1 MDKYYELDEDTKD
14 LFLKVFE
21 KKAFPV
27 AVRFQFVGN
36 SKQKDLVKV
45 SKINDQFSFLMD
57 KELLVSFNEQL
68 LNVFDEDDSVSIL
81 IEQELDKVSIDPK
94 SGKIKMVKPDLSTF
108 SGIINKYGVNKV
120 ARANQI
126 TELYDQQQKDGQ
138 VDLV

>member
-1 MDKYYELDEDTKD
+1 MDKYYELDEDTRD
-14 LFLKVFE
+14 LFLEVFE

-27 AVRFQFVGN
+27 AVRFQFIGN

-45 SKINDQFSFLMD
+45 TKINDQFGFLMD

-94 SGKIKMVKPDLSTF
+94 SGKIKMIKPDLNTF

>member
-1 MDKYYELDEDTKD
+1 MDKFYELSEDTEEM
-14 LFLKVFE
+14 FLNVFN

-36 SKQKDLVKV
+36 DKQKQLVTVK
-45 SKINDQFSFLMD
+45 KLNDQFEFLLG
-57 KELLVSFNEQL
+57 KELIVSFNENL
-68 LNVFDEDDSVSIL
+68 LHVFDDVSKEIL
-81 IEQELDKVSIDPK
+81 IEQELDKISIDPN
-94 SGKIKMVKPDLSTF
+94 SGKVKMIKPDLSTF
-108 SGIINKYGVNKV
+108 SGIITKYGVEQV